1 MHTKYLPAIVPRLEI
16 LICLVTSL
24 LFAII
29 SPKSTSDSISRSQYG
44 INLQK
49 KDKLFP
55 KTWKYLS
62 ILKEIRLSTPVEE
75 SCSFVLVLLSRF

>member
-49 KDKLFP
+49 KDNILFP
-55 KTWKYLS
+55 KT
-62 ILKEIRLSTPVEE
+62 
-75 SCSFVLVLLSRF
+75 